1 MIEMYEFNLTLEQ
14 PFEQALASV
23 REALGAEQFGVV
35 SEVDVQAVFRA
46 KLGLETEPYRILGA
60 CNPGL
65 ARRVLAGDPNA
76 GVLLPCNL
84 VVRAEGPARTVVSF
98 ADPAAQLAPLAA
110 EDARAVGAE
119 AGERLRRVAE
129 RLAGD

>member
-1 MIEMYEFNLTLEQ
+1 MYEFNVTLEQ

-46 KLGLETEPYRILGA
+46 KLGVETDPYRILGA
-60 CNPGL
+60 CNPKL
-65 ARRVLAGDPNA
+65 ASRVLADDPNA

-84 VVRAEGPARTVVSF
+84 VVRAEGPGRTVVSF
-98 ADPAAQLAPLAA
+98 ADPVAQLAPLAA
-110 EDARAVGAE
+110 DDARAVGAE
-119 AGERLRRVAE
+119 ARERMRRVAD
-129 RLAGD
+129 RLAGG

>member
-1 MIEMYEFNLTLEQ
+1 MYEFNVTLEQ

-23 REALGAEQFGVV
+23 REALAAEQFGVV

-46 KLGLETEPYRILGA
+46 KLGLETDPYRILGA

-65 ARRVLAGDPNA
+65 ARRVLDGDPNA

-98 ADPAAQLAPLAA
+98 ADPVTQLAPLAA
-110 EDARAVGAE
+110 DDARAVGAE
-119 AGERLRRVAE
+119 AQARMRRVADH
-129 RLAGD
+129 LAGG